1 MDGLAMLPF
10 SGPMAAAVTPSRP
23 DSYQLDLAACLE
35 VIDYLCRA
43 QVRAIALFG
52 ATGEFPHFTV
62 EDRVRLAHMVI
73 KRSRVPV
80 IVNATHSCFE
90 ESRAIIEHA
99 AANGAAGILLQPPS
113 YFRYA
118 APEIRQYFVD
128 MLDEFK
134 GRIPILLYNL
144 PFFNNAIPIEVACE
158 LLRDGRAAGIK
169 DSSGD
174 LTYLTELL
182 RVREKVE
189 FPLIVGNDNVFVEG
203 RRRGADGVI
212 SGCAAAVPE
221 LLVAL
226 DKAIVDWNEL
236 KVADLSLLLDE
247 FIHRIDRFPG
257 PMGIRE
263 CVSTRGLKMGARAI
277 PFAEETER
285 RAAELREW
293 FTGWLPGML
302 AKTK

>member
-1 MDGLAMLPF
+1 MLPF
-10 SGPMAAAVTPSRP
+10 TGPMAAAVTPSRP
-23 DSYQLDLAACLE
+23 DSYQMDLAACLE
-35 VIDYLCRA
+35 VIDFLCHSG
-43 QVRAIALFG
+43 VRAIALFG

-62 EDRVRLAHMVI
+62 EDRVRLAHMAI

-99 AANGAAGILLQPPS
+99 AANGAAGVMIQPPT

-118 APEIRQYFVD
+118 APEIRQYFLD
-128 MLDEFK
+128 LTDEFSE
-134 GRIPILLYNL
+134 RVPVLLYNL
-144 PFFNNAIPIEVACE
+144 PFFNNPIPIEVACE
-158 LLRDGRAAGIK
+158 LLESGRAAGIK
-169 DSSGD
+169 DSSGN
-174 LTYLTELL
+174 LEYLTELL
-182 RVREKVE
+182 RVRRKIE

-221 LLVAL
+221 LLIAL
-226 DKAIVDWNEL
+226 DAAVVSGNEL
-236 KVADLSLLLDE
+236 RIAELSLLLDE

-257 PMGIRE
+257 PLGIRE
-263 CVSTRGLKMGARAI
+263 CLSTRGLKMGARAI

-285 RAAELREW
+285 SAAELRQW
-293 FTGWLPGML
+293 FTAWLPGML
-302 AKTK
+302 SKTK

>member
-1 MDGLAMLPF
+1 MLPF
-10 SGPMAAAVTPSRP
+10 TGPMAAAVTPSRP
-23 DSYQLDLAACLE
+23 DTYQMDLAACLE
-35 VIDYLCRA
+35 VIDFLCRS

-52 ATGEFPHFTV
+52 ATGEFPHFSV
-62 EDRVRLAHMVI
+62 EDRVRLAHMAI

-90 ESRAIIEHA
+90 ESRSIIDHA
-99 AANGAAGILLQPPS
+99 ASNGAGGILLQPPS

-128 MLDEFK
+128 MIEEFE

-144 PFFNNAIPIEVACE
+144 PFFNNAIPAPVACE
-158 LLRDGRAAGIK
+158 LLGSGQAAGIK

-174 LTYLTELL
+174 LQYFAELL
-182 RVREKVE
+182 RVRQSVE
-189 FPLIVGNDNVFVEG
+189 FPLIVGNDNVFVEA

-221 LLVAL
+221 LLVNL
-226 DKAIVDWNEL
+226 DRAIVEGNEL

-247 FIHRIDRFPG
+247 FIQHIEQFPG
-257 PMGIRE
+257 PLGIRE
-263 CVSTRGLKMGARAI
+263 CLSTRGLKMGARAI
-277 PFAEETER
+277 PFAAETER

-293 FTGWLPGML
+293 FQGWLPGML